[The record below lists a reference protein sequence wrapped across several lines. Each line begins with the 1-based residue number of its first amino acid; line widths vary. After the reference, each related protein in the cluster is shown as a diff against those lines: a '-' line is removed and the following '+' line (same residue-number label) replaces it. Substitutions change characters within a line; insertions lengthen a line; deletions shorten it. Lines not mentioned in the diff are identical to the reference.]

1 MTQWRGAQPIK
12 TDDDRPRCA
21 VPTHRTT
28 KEGLRRLLPCG
39 RLAKLYEIRA
49 YFFHFRIEMFLCGRH
64 QTLIAH
70 KYSVAVNLI
79 DHRKLESEVA

>member
-1 MTQWRGAQPIK
+1 MTFRGAQPIRP
-12 TDDDRPRCA
+12 DDDRPRCA

-49 YFFHFRIEMFLCGRH
+49 DLFHFRIEMFLCSRH
-64 QTLIAH
+64 HIFIAH
-70 KYSVAVNLI
+70 KYSVAVTMI
-79 DHRKLESEVA
+79 DRRKRESEVA